1 MLKHQALILWQ
12 RRVTWPPLSVVS
24 SSVLQ
29 DWDDSGCQ
37 DLVFTQGS
45 TVRDLLRAEAALRD
59 AEYSLRLMIEGHVLP
74 SHVLLTSSEYVL
86 AQTTKKRGAVC

>member
-59 AEYSLRLMIEGHVLP
+59 VEFSLRLMIEGHVPP
-74 SHVLLTSSEYVL
+74 SHVRLTSSEYIL
-86 AQTTKKRGAVC
+86 GSDAPDEESC